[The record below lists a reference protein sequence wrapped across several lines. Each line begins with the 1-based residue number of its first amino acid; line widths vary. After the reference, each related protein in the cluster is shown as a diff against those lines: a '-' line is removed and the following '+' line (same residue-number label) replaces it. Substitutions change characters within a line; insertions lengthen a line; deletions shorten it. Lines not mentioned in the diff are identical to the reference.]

1 MKCKKK
7 SSQTTLGGIT
17 IHNLQK
23 TSTEPILKRS
33 DVLDSLMKSKYSIS
47 NRGTGQIW
55 TNTLSLQESALDAK
69 KCSKF
74 CGELIIYAKI
84 APEKT

>member
-7 SSQTTLGGIT
+7 SLKTTLDGIT
-17 IHNLQK
+17 IQNQQK

-33 DVLDSLMKSKYSIS
+33 DVLDNLMKSKYSIS
-47 NRGTGQIW
+47 NRGTGPIW
-55 TNTLSLQESALDAK
+55 TNTLSLQESALDAE